1 MLTDELDY
9 VVGVD
14 THRDEHALVVV
25 AAATGARLA
34 GRVVRASPIGYRQA
48 LAFADRFAD
57 GPRVWAVEGV
67 GSYGAGLTRMLVG
80 CGESVLE
87 AAGRRGRSGAQ
98 PARTTSSTR
107 CSPAVRC

>member
-1 MLTDELDY
+1 MLADELDY

-25 AAATGARLA
+25 AAGTGALLA
-34 GRVVRASPIGYRQA
+34 ERAVRADPGGYRQA
-48 LAFADRFAD
+48 LAFADRFAP
-57 GPRVWAVEGV
+57 GRRAWAVEGV

-87 AAGRRGRSGAQ
+87 VGR
-98 PARTTSSTR
+98 PARAQR
-107 CSPAVRC
+107 RARGKDDLLDAP